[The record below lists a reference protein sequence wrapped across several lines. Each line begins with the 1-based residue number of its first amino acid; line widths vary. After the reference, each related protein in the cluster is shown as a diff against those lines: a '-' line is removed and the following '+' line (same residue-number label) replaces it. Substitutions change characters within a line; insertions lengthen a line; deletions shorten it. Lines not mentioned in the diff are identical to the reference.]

1 MKVALSTG
9 ISMFY
14 EKYGS
19 GPPLVLIPGTSLDHE
34 FWALQ
39 VAAFAERFTTIVLDP
54 RGAGQTDA
62 PREEHNYSTTIMAD
76 DVAALMA
83 TLGVESAHVA
93 GLSLGSAIAQ
103 QLVVRHPARVRSVQ
117 LHGTWGKSDAW
128 FRQFFTDPMTHLLK
142 SGDLH
147 MLFKFGQSLTMSPEY
162 LETRGPPAVADIV
175 SRCVVRSAHPATA
188 WGFAGQLHADATH
201 DAWEGLRGIRVPT
214 LVTVGELDTNT
225 PMRYSRAVHQRIPNS
240 RFHLLT
246 GARSSHCNLW
256 EMPDEFNRVVLDFL
270 QSL

>member
-19 GPPLVLIPGTSLDHE
+19 GPPLVQIPGTSLDHE

-128 FRQFFTDPMTHLLK
+128 FRQFITDPMTHQLN

-162 LETRGPPAVADIV
+162 QETRGPPAVA
-175 SRCVVRSAHPATA
+175 
-188 WGFAGQLHADATH
+188 
-201 DAWEGLRGIRVPT
+201 
-214 LVTVGELDTNT
+214 
-225 PMRYSRAVHQRIPNS
+225 
-240 RFHLLT
+240 
-246 GARSSHCNLW
+246 
-256 EMPDEFNRVVLDFL
+256 
-270 QSL
+270 